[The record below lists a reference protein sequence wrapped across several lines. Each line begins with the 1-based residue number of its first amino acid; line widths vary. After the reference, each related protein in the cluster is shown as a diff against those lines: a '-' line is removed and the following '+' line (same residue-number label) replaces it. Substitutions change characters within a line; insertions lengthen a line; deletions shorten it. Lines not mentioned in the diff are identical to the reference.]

1 MWTMFVK
8 SLAYSAFLAALLT
21 PPLIPTAAS
30 AMSLAQSLKRLEPTT
45 RMLQVC
51 DIEASKQISKKQKG
65 VDRVVSEAASAPRT
79 SGDQVIAKGAAF
91 RAKGHWYAFQYT
103 CRVSSDH
110 MKALSFTYK
119 LGKEIPRSKWDAYEL
134 WQ

>member
-1 MWTMFVK
+1 MFVK
-8 SLAYSAFLAALLT
+8 SLAYSALLAALLT
-21 PPLIPTAAS
+21 PPAS
-30 AMSLAQSLKRLEPTT
+30 ASTLAQSLKRLEPTT

-79 SGDQVIAKGAAF
+79 SGNQVVAKGAAY
-91 RAKGHWYAFQYT
+91 RSKGHWYGFQYT
-103 CRVSSDH
+103 CKVTPDH